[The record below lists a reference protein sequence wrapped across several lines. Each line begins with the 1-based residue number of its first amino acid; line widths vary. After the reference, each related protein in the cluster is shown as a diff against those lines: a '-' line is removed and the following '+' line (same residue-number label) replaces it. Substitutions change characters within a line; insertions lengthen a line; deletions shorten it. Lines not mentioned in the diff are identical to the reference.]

1 MDYKKQNHKMSIKAE
16 SKNCDNEYTEKD
28 LPPWYEDMLYQE
40 WRDRQAPM
48 KDHKDNRNIM
58 W

>member
-1 MDYKKQNHKMSIKAE
+1 MDYKKLNHKISIKAE

-48 KDHKDNRNIM
+48 KDHKDNR
-58 W
+58 